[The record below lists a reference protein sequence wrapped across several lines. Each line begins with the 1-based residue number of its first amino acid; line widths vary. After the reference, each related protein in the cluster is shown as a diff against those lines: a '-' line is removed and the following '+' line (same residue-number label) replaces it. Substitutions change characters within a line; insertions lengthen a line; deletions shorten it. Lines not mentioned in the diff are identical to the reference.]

1 MSDADES
8 FNSLLAKARDGDP
21 DAVAQIVTLYEPE
34 VRRVA
39 RVLLGP
45 ALRPLLDSVDLA
57 QSIHRSVLFH
67 LRQGKFEVSTAD
79 HLMALT
85 LTMVRR
91 HVARHWRR
99 MRRQVRSPQSL
110 DEDIA
115 AAGPLWDESSPPRRA
130 STGGDADDPASQVE
144 HAEQIEHVL
153 GRLPDIDRQL
163 IELRLLGHST
173 AEAARLVNLDPDVAR
188 VRLSRLRARLRL
200 ENGDPNW
207 V

>member
-1 MSDADES
+1 MSDTGDQ
-8 FNSLLAKARDGDP
+8 FNSLLKQAQDGDA
-21 DAVAQIVTLYEPE
+21 DAVAHIVRLYEPE
-34 VRRVA
+34 VRRAA

-57 QSIHRSVLFH
+57 QSIHRSVLVH
-67 LRQGKFEVSTAD
+67 LRKGKFEVTSAD
-79 HLMALT
+79 HLMALA

-91 HVARHWRR
+91 HIARHWRR
-99 MRRQVRSPQSL
+99 IRRQIHL
-110 DEDIA
+110 TADA
-115 AAGPLWDESSPPRRA
+115 ADDTTATGPAP
-130 STGGDADDPASQVE
+130 DADDPARQVE

-153 GRLPDIDRQL
+153 GRLNEVDRRL

-173 AEAARLVNLDPDVAR
+173 ADAARSLDLDPDVAR

-200 ENGDPNW
+200 ETADPQW

>member
-1 MSDADES
+1 M
-8 FNSLLAKARDGDP
+8 
-21 DAVAQIVTLYEPE
+21 
-34 VRRVA
+34 
-39 RVLLGP
+39 LLGP

-57 QSIHRSVLFH
+57 QSIHRSVLYH
-67 LRQGKFEVSTAD
+67 LRQGKFEVTTAD

-99 MRRQVRSPQSL
+99 MRRQVRPPQGL
-110 DEDIA
+110 EDDSGVG
-115 AAGPLWDESSPPRRA
+115 GPLWDESRGPPA
-130 STGGDADDPASQVE
+130 ATNADDPASQVE

-153 GRLPDIDRQL
+153 SRLADVDRRL

-173 AEAARLVNLDPDVAR
+173 AEAARTVNLDPDVAR

-200 ENGDPNW
+200 ENADPNW

>member
-1 MSDADES
+1 MSDADET
-8 FNSLLAKARDGDP
+8 FNSLLAQARAGDP
-21 DAVAQIVTLYEPE
+21 YAVEQIVKLYEPE

-57 QSIHRSVLFH
+57 QSIHRSVLHH
-67 LRQGKFEVSTAD
+67 LRQGKFEVTTAD

-99 MRRQVRSPQSL
+99 MRRQVRPPQGIDNDSGG
-110 DEDIA
+110 
-115 AAGPLWDESSPPRRA
+115 AGPLWDDPGG
-130 STGGDADDPASQVE
+130 STAVADADDPAQQVE

-153 GRLPDIDRQL
+153 SRLGDVDRRL

-173 AEAARLVNLDPDVAR
+173 AEAARTVNLDPDVAR

-200 ENGDPNW
+200 ENADANW